1 MTRAFTTLAFSPSV
15 RATQARYGSR
25 ERMEQVAAREPDR
38 AALSEEMQE
47 RLRRANS
54 VIIGTASRD
63 GWPHVQH
70 RGGPRGFIKVLAPD
84 ELAFADYSGNRQYIS
99 VGNLAENDR
108 MFLLLLDYAER
119 TRLKIWG
126 RGEAIDD
133 DPALLERVRDPDY
146 PARGRTRDPHARRG
160 MGHQLQQPHPTAGA
174 GDSNAMAER
183 AAAATALP
191 EAKATHLGIV
201 LGLAM
206 GPAVGLGLGR
216 FAYALLLPSMRLELG
231 LELRAGGRDEHRQ
244 RGGLSDRRPG
254 GGAAR
259 RAVRRQ
265 ARLPAG
271 AAADRGL
278 AAGDRD

>member
-15 RATQARYGSR
+15 RAAQTATARATAWSSLRRASR
-25 ERMEQVAAREPDR
+25 TVRALPD
-38 AALSEEMQE
+38 EMQD

-54 VIIGTASRD
+54 IIIGTASRE

-146 PARGRTRDPHARRG
+146 PARVERVIRMRVEAWDTNCNSHIPLLVPEADAQWLNRHRRRRVPATDRRISASSSGWRWGRRSDSASAGSPMHCCCRRCG
-160 MGHQLQQPHPTAGA
+160 SISAGA
-174 GDSNAMAER
+174 M
-183 AAAATALP
+183 
-191 EAKATHLGIV
+191 
-201 LGLAM
+201 
-206 GPAVGLGLGR
+206 
-216 FAYALLLPSMRLELG
+216 
-231 LELRAGGRDEHRQ
+231 
-244 RGGLSDRRPG
+244 RRP
-254 GGAAR
+254 AR
-259 RAVRRQ
+259 
-265 ARLPAG
+265 
-271 AAADRGL
+271 
-278 AAGDRD
+278 